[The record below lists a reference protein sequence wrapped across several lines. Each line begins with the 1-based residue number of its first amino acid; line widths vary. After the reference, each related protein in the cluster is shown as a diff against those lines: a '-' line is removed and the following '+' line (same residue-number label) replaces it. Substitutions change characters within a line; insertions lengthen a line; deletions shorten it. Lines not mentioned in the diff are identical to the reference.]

1 MNNWYWAR
9 LISGNQR
16 KNCIL
21 NMNHRRIRWSHLKPL
36 IGSIGIQLMFIMEV
50 YSSQLG
56 DEGIIDRY
64 CAAFNWE
71 SKEALLFDGLSI
83 WKHRTN
89 NNEWNP
95 TLLLKWTFIGFNG
108 IQTWMYDKSNKFH
121 SIGNIWYT
129 NGI

>member
-1 MNNWYWAR
+1 
-9 LISGNQR
+9 
-16 KNCIL
+16 
-21 NMNHRRIRWSHLKPL
+21 
-36 IGSIGIQLMFIMEV
+36 MEV

-89 NNEWNP
+89 NNE
-95 TLLLKWTFIGFNG
+95 
-108 IQTWMYDKSNKFH
+108 
-121 SIGNIWYT
+121 
-129 NGI
+129 